1 MRRAFIFTAAAI
13 GFVAIPAMANAHAGN
28 DDPNAVHACL
38 AFEAMPRLQPKAR
51 LNARVLVQR
60 SDVPSSVLLMP
71 PLGLDVYLP
80 APPDNPIT
88 AEKLALGERLFAEE
102 RLSADGRTSCVSCHQ
117 PERAFTDGRRVSR
130 GVFGRGGRRNVPSIL
145 NRGYG
150 TTFFWDGRAATIED
164 QVGQAIAG
172 RQDLGLPVS
181 VAAERLSRD
190 ATYAAAFETAFA
202 APVSADRLVQA
213 VATFVRGARSGGS
226 AVDRFVAGDAAALSP
241 AARRGYALFTG
252 AARCSRCHA
261 GPLFTDEDFHNT
273 GVSWGRDAGRF
284 EVTRVPQDRGRFKTP
299 SLRDLAVTAPYMH
312 DGSVDTLE
320 DVVEFYDR
328 GGGANPNL
336 DAAIRPL
343 RLSVD
348 QRADLVSFLRALQG
362 NVGRR

>member
-1 MRRAFIFTAAAI
+1 MSWTIALSLLTALI
-13 GFVAIPAMANAHAGN
+13 NAS
-28 DDPNAVHACL
+28 
-38 AFEAMPRLQPKAR
+38 
-51 LNARVLVQR
+51 VLVRQT
-60 SDVPSSVLLMP
+60 DVPSSAPTIP

-102 RLSADGRTSCVSCHQ
+102 RLSADGRTSCATCHQ

-150 TTFFWDGRAATIED
+150 TSFFWDGRAAMIED
-164 QVGQAIAG
+164 QVRQAISG
-172 RQDLGLPVS
+172 SRDLGLPVA
-181 VAAERLSRD
+181 VAVDRLSND
-190 ATYAAAFETAFA
+190 AVYIAAFDAAFA
-202 APVSADRLVQA
+202 GPVSSDRLVQA
-213 VATFVRGARSGGS
+213 IATFVRGARSGGS
-226 AVDRFVAGDAAALSP
+226 PVDRFLAGDVAALSP

-261 GPLFTDEDFHNT
+261 GPLFTDEEFHNT

-284 EVTRVPQDRGRFKTP
+284 EVTGLPQDRGRFKTP
-299 SLRDLAVTAPYMH
+299 SLRDVALTAPYMH
-312 DGSVDTLE
+312 DGSIDTLD

-336 DAAIRPL
+336 DASIRPL
-343 RLSVD
+343 RLPAD

-362 NVGRR
+362 RP